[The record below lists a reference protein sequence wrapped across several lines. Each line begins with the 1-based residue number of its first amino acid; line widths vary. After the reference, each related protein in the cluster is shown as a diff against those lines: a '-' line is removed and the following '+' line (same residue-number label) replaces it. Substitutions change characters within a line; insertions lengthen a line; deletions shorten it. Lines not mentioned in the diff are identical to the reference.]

1 MSSPFLFFH
10 IVLPNSFLPLQRQS
24 LPAEVDSLIQGVK
37 TLFCSYRQN
46 RQQKLLCSSAKGD
59 PNMDGAV
66 TLRGSETWWSLIKLV
81 KGAMLLSTQR
91 ELTKKWMNWDNET
104 LLLQQQPKN
113 PQNKN
118 SKFHIFWSTLRKH
131 QKNHHVCFPCEWAL
145 YTVYWEEEMLPR
157 S

>member
-1 MSSPFLFFH
+1 M
-10 IVLPNSFLPLQRQS
+10 
-24 LPAEVDSLIQGVK
+24 PAEVDSLIQGVK

-91 ELTKKWMNWDNET
+91 ELTKKWMN
-104 LLLQQQPKN
+104 
-113 PQNKN
+113 
-118 SKFHIFWSTLRKH
+118 
-131 QKNHHVCFPCEWAL
+131 
-145 YTVYWEEEMLPR
+145 
-157 S
+157 